1 MRLLVC
7 EDDFLILMNTAEML
21 RDLGHEVEEAG
32 DGATALA
39 TLAAGPVD
47 MLLTD
52 IGLPDMT
59 GVELARKARAAQ
71 PGLPIVFAS
80 GLGEVEGFAGE
91 TFVAFVQKPYT
102 MPALEAAMAA
112 ATRPG

>member
-21 RDLGHEVEEAG
+21 RELGHEVEEAG
-32 DGATALA
+32 DGASALA
-39 TLAAGPVD
+39 ILASSSVE

-59 GVELARKARAAQ
+59 GVELAHRARAAH
-71 PGLPIVFAS
+71 PDLPIVFAS
-80 GLGEVEGFAGE
+80 GLGEADGFAG
-91 TFVAFVQKPYT
+91 TSFVAFVQKPFT
-102 MPALEAAMAA
+102 LPALEAAMATA
-112 ATRPG
+112 RRG